1 MKRIN
6 LSDYNP
12 GMGILID
19 VQHPLDYKKNPTQG
33 SINIYADKLLMDSKA
48 YLDFGKRY
56 FIICNKGFLS
66 RRVVAYLE
74 YLGYNVTQV
83 LH

>member
-33 SINIYADKLLMDSKA
+33 SINIYADKLLMNSKA

>member
-12 GMGILID
+12 VMGILID

-33 SINIYADKLLMDSKA
+33 SINIYADKLLMNSKA

-66 RRVVAYLE
+66 RKVVAYLE